1 MSVQK
6 QKNLLAYAAVFGRI
20 QLDRFNGSIWKDTSN
35 RNDSDESDYNIDID
49 DGSTFFILFN
59 VILS

>member
-20 QLDRFNGSIWKDTSN
+20 QLDGFNGPIWKGTSN
-35 RNDSDESDYNIDID
+35 RNDSDESDYKIGIDNS
-49 DGSTFFILFN
+49 STFFILLN